1 MRPEGQGGC
10 HPSPRQLYERSVQG
24 LKLVYERHMAQW
36 GGKGYLVMAWAD
48 AWARLRPVLEQ
59 RGVRPFVGWVRKWE
73 LYVDSDSREFRH
85 ALGAV
90 AVAWERLLETRRE
103 HRELDRIRSGFR

>member
-1 MRPEGQGGC
+1 M
-10 HPSPRQLYERSVQG
+10 
-24 LKLVYERHMAQW
+24 W
-36 GGKGYLVMAWAD
+36 
-48 AWARLRPVLEQ
+48 
-59 RGVRPFVGWVRKWE
+59 PFVGWVRKWE

>member
-1 MRPEGQGGC
+1 
-10 HPSPRQLYERSVQG
+10 
-24 LKLVYERHMAQW
+24 MAATPPPGNSTSAVCKVSNSSTSGTWQW

-103 HRELDRIRSGFR
+103 HRELDRIRSGFQ